1 MKLGDPEYN
10 IFKLGALLINS
21 GSKLS
26 ANFVIKTAK
35 VAFMVNENGSQWCTG
50 LQQKIL
56 CFLNRSYNVIQ
67 TIKNCQKNIFES
79 ESQFED
85 RDSRKHKTRATIAAA
100 KIKVFD
106 EASQE
111 NRFCDAKISF
121 RRLDLLG
128 HGVFGVVYSAK
139 VQRLSSSPS
148 QPEGPKVFWNNKRPW
163 SYFAKF
169 LTSYSER
176 QSLLLAC

>member
-67 TIKNCQKNIFES
+67 TIKNRQKNIFES

-111 NRFCDAKISF
+111 NRFLP
-121 RRLDLLG
+121 LDG
-128 HGVFGVVYSAK
+128 SNSAK

-169 LTSYSER
+169 LTSYIER

>member
-67 TIKNCQKNIFES
+67 TIKNRQKIFLNPNLNLKIATQGS
-79 ESQFED
+79 
-85 RDSRKHKTRATIAAA
+85 TRRAQRSPLLKSKSLT
-100 KIKVFD
+100 
-106 EASQE
+106 
-111 NRFCDAKISF
+111 
-121 RRLDLLG
+121 RRLKRIDSATPKFLSEG
-128 HGVFGVVYSAK
+128 QTYSAMAS
-139 VQRLSSSPS
+139 LASSIPPKCSGSVRVLANRKDPRFFGIIRDRGAIS
-148 QPEGPKVFWNNKRPW
+148 QSF
-163 SYFAKF
+163 
-169 LTSYSER
+169 
-176 QSLLLAC
+176 